1 MGAIDSNLSQISVTI
16 LLFNTVLPVFID
28 DVTKYHY
35 AIVCTK
41 INKATKCLR
50 INAIETINNELK
62 PY

>member
-1 MGAIDSNLSQISVTI
+1 
-16 LLFNTVLPVFID
+16 VFID